1 MLDKDFPYIQ
11 EVNEDTLDI
20 VSSGRIDARIEPNQM
35 SNTSFRIK
43 EHLGNVDVASSDAKS
58 MTTKQ

>member
-20 VSSGRIDARIEPNQM
+20 VSSGRIDARIEPNHM

-43 EHLGNVDVASSDAKS
+43 ENFVDVASSADAKS